1 MEGLF
6 SFLKNLTISKHHTLP
21 IVFTMLVKICY
32 VSIIVVLLRVCST
45 YNFLLPRF
53 SVMRISKVLSILHD
67 SQCGE
72 FTAGLQLTW
81 KSSVV
86 KKSEQSKLK
95 NLPRAKVFLQLHSNF
110 QLFAIGLGAFHSG
123 SITFLEITLVPNWLN
138 NVKAIPRK
146 YSDILRT
153 LCNPSIFRTLIYSK
167 PWQYAEP
174 DAYAEEPWHIQNRG
188 IFRTL
193 GYSEPCQTSMM
204 EHCAKIVKQIV
215 AFANY
220 NYFCNISYSRSLLF
234 TI

>member
-1 MEGLF
+1 MPNFLHANTVIAVIFRLYLAQVITEGLF
-6 SFLKNLTISKHHTLP
+6 SFLKNLTISKRHTLP

-32 VSIIVVLLRVCST
+32 ISIIVVLLRVCST
-45 YNFLLPRF
+45 DNFLLPIF

-72 FTAGLQLTW
+72 FTAALQLTW

-95 NLPRAKVFLQLHSNF
+95 NLPRAKVFVQLHSNF
-110 QLFAIGLGAFHSG
+110 QLFAIGLRALLSG

-146 YSDILRT
+146 YLDILRT

-167 PWQYAEP
+167 PWHMQNQMHMQKNPGIFKTELYL
-174 DAYAEEPWHIQNRG
+174 EPWDTRN
-188 IFRTL
+188 
-193 GYSEPCQTSMM
+193 P
-204 EHCAKIVKQIV
+204 VKHLWWSTVQQ
-215 AFANY
+215 
-220 NYFCNISYSRSLLF
+220 LLSK
-234 TI
+234 